1 MINMQLRMYKEDLS
15 YSHTSTVDLYPEQIP
30 GLLELFFGPHMR
42 APGYKKVW
50 PTNIMFREKGKLVS
64 YKKFGK

>member
-1 MINMQLRMYKEDLS
+1 MINMQVRMYKEDLS
-15 YSHTSTVDLYPEQIP
+15 YSHTTNVDIYPEQVQ
-30 GLLELFFGPHMR
+30 GLTNLFFGPHMK

-64 YKKFGK
+64 YKKYSK